1 MRNTKSTHR
10 TRLMLQERLIKA
22 TAKWFHFTQMGC
34 QASIIYF
41 RDKMNLLEKEI
52 LILRKEKIN

>member
-10 TRLMLQERLIKA
+10 TRLMLQERLIVV
-22 TAKWFHFTQMGC
+22 TNKWFNSDESDNTF
-34 QASIIYF
+34 Y
-41 RDKMNLLEKEI
+41 KNEMNLLEKEI